1 MEQLIKGIH
10 HVSMKCR
17 KGEQYQKVI
26 SFYRYVLGLR
36 VLRTWG
42 ENEPDGVMF
51 DTGNGAIEI
60 FTNASDE
67 VELGIIRHFAL
78 ETDNVDACIQRVKE
92 AGYEVF
98 IEPKDIV
105 IPSNPPLNA
114 RIAFCFGPLSE
125 QIEFFQVRK
134 N

>member
-26 SFYRYVLGLR
+26 SFYRDVLGLR

-67 VELGIIRHFAL
+67 VEL
-78 ETDNVDACIQRVKE
+78 
-92 AGYEVF
+92 
-98 IEPKDIV
+98 
-105 IPSNPPLNA
+105 
-114 RIAFCFGPLSE
+114 
-125 QIEFFQVRK
+125 
-134 N
+134 